1 MKKTLIAVAAAA
13 ALTTSAFA
21 EITFGTWMRVV
32 AAPVASDGDENY
44 TGITNSWGGGART
57 ARLDVNGVS
66 EDGKAGFCVQFF
78 GDPWSGSYSTGD
90 QGFLWVK
97 PIDQIKVSMGDFD
110 HNALRGDM
118 CYGSWNWIRPSNWLQ
133 DDEGLTFDGQGGKGL
148 LAEVTPIDNLYAY
161 AFVPLSTD
169 FSVTAED
176 TYKSINVAAAY
187 TIDGIGKIK
196 AGFFGGYDKNEA
208 EAVKNTY
215 GWANKSVTKDGKTTY
230 SFDANVAK
238 DETETKDGV
247 TTVTFEKPKW
257 ELLSEGKEAVKKSEK
272 IGDFEAAFDLTAVE
286 NLYVTAG
293 FKYRLADKE
302 YWAAKAS
309 EKGAKARDNYN
320 MKVALGASYQVA
332 DNVKVSASGAVFMY
346 DIEDVD
352 VDPKFQLGAGVDV
365 GVADGLNLTADVRYI
380 SETKVEDKGLEDDAV
395 SFLIGITKNVSSNGY
410 LGVGFQGSTNGNGFL
425 GSGLQYED
433 KFAWAIPVALSVW
446 F

>member
-208 EAVKNTY
+208 EAVK
-215 GWANKSVTKDGKTTY
+215 
-230 SFDANVAK
+230 
-238 DETETKDGV
+238 
-247 TTVTFEKPKW
+247 
-257 ELLSEGKEAVKKSEK
+257 KSEK

-309 EKGAKARDNYN
+309 EKDAKARDNYN

-346 DIEDVD
+346 DIENVD

-365 GVADGLNLTADVRYI
+365 GVADGLNLAADVRYI
-380 SETKVEDKGLEDDAV
+380 SETKVEDKGQKDDAI

-410 LGVGFQGSTNGNGFL
+410 IGVGFQGATNGNGFL
-425 GSGLQYED
+425 GNLKYED
-433 KFAWAIPVALSVW
+433 KFAWAIPVAVSVW

>member
-44 TGITNSWGGGART
+44 TGITNSWGYGART

-66 EDGKAGFCVQFF
+66 EDGKAGFSVQFF

-208 EAVKNTY
+208 VKNTY
-215 GWANKSVTKDGKTTY
+215 GWVNKSVTKDGKTTY
-230 SFDANVAK
+230 SLDANVSEEK
-238 DETETKDGV
+238 SETKDGV
-247 TTVTFEKPKW
+247 TTETFKEPKW

-272 IGDFEAAFDLTAVE
+272 IGDIEAAFDLTAVE

-302 YWAAKAS
+302 YWAAKVS
-309 EKGAKARDNYN
+309 EKDAKARDNYN

-346 DIEDVD
+346 DIEKVD
-352 VDPKFQLGAGVDV
+352 VDPVFQAGAGVDI
-365 GVADGLNLTADVRYI
+365 GLADGLNLAADVRYI
-380 SETKVEDKGLEDDAV
+380 SETKVEDKGQKDDAI

-410 LGVGFQGSTNGNGFL
+410 IGVGFQGATNGNGFL
-425 GSGLQYED
+425 GDLKYED